1 MPLKCNLLKIR
12 FKCARNFMKLSVL
25 SYAILIALPVTSYAE
40 LATKISTQT
49 QPKTAI
55 QQFKKLYQQNF
66 VQQNNIPQGWRI
78 PGNNP
83 GHIFV
88 EHGVLNIDGRANA
101 MSPTSILLPQN
112 LEKYKN
118 YRIDLEF
125 TLDQPINAS
134 RWGSV
139 IYDVTEAQGVI
150 PSSYYQFTIRADA
163 KAKNGTEFGRHKTN
177 AQWEVSETKDFSEN
191 IKANQWYKASVVV
204 SGQRVQHYLNH
215 QLMQDVELDQE
226 STKGGIGFSA
236 SGIVLK
242 IKNIQVSEQLTAL
255 PELTHNK
262 VTQVQEIQTHV
273 ALAPTIIQKIKHPN
287 IALNS
292 SNQQYYQLDAKLNL
306 LDQTG
311 QVVET
316 LGHYLSNPHRNSI
329 PVLEIKDPKSIEALK
344 LLSKSQDISDITV
357 LSKSDD
363 LLKSAHQIIPMVR
376 TALDLSRENLQDR
389 HQDLVE
395 IIRRSNQAYARIVVV
410 PQSLMEKASISFIQR
425 HLMTVWVD
433 TSAVEAQDVARVL
446 TTGVNGVIT
455 TQSTFFSSI
464 LKQFPKNTLLRK
476 PFIIGHRGVPSLEDE
491 NTLESAKHAV
501 ALGADIVENDI
512 YLTKDQHLVVMH
524 DATVDRTT
532 RSTGKIE
539 EMNLAQ
545 VQQLQ
550 SKHKAYKI
558 PTLAEY
564 FNFLKQHP
572 NVVLMIEM
580 KSANPALVAKMQDEI
595 KKYQM
600 ESQVVTTSF
609 NIDQIVRA
617 QTQMTEIPRGLLV
630 GNMPNSRNN
639 LVNTKQINSDVQKYN
654 SSYNPA
660 YRSDLINILEASKHR
675 GISFWPWALSDDT
688 FNKLYVAGTN
698 GITTNSAQLYS
709 KYIVDIQAP
718 KNIKAKVGQAVLIDA
733 QTTQQDGEK
742 AKLQVNNFVVL
753 AGSPKYELKN
763 GQLRFVEQGTAYV
776 LAGYKYQIDPQND
789 YQIFSAPIKV
799 VVK

>member
-12 FKCARNFMKLSVL
+12 FKCARNFMKLSILSCAVL
-25 SYAILIALPVTSYAE
+25 ITLPMLSYAE
-40 LATKISTQT
+40 LTTKISAKT
-49 QPKTAI
+49 QPKITPP
-55 QQFKKLYQQNF
+55 KSRMLYQLNF
-66 VQQNNIPQGWRI
+66 AQEDTIPQGWRI

-83 GHIFV
+83 GHIYI
-88 EHGVLNIDGRANA
+88 ENGVLNIDGRANA
-101 MSPTSILLPQN
+101 MSPTTILLPQGF
-112 LEKYKN
+112 EKYKN
-118 YRIDLEF
+118 YKINFNF
-125 TLDQPINAS
+125 TLDQPLNAS

-139 IYDVTEAQGVI
+139 IYDVTETQGVV
-150 PSSYYQFTIRADA
+150 PSSYYQFTLRADTT
-163 KAKNGTEFGRHKTN
+163 AKNGTEFGRHKAN
-177 AQWEVSETKDFSEN
+177 AQWEVNQTKGFYEN
-191 IKANQWYKASVVV
+191 IKANQWYTASVVV

-273 ALAPTIIQKIKHPN
+273 ALAPTIIQKIKHLN
-287 IALNS
+287 SALNS
-292 SNQQYYQLDAKLNL
+292 SNQQYYQLDTRLNL

-316 LGHYLSNPHRNSI
+316 LQHYLSNPQRKTI

-410 PQSLMEKASISFIQR
+410 PQSLREKASISFIQR

-455 TQSTFFSSI
+455 TQSTVFSSI

-609 NIDQIVRA
+609 NTDQIVRA

-742 AKLQVNNFVVL
+742 AKLPVNNFVVL

>member
-1 MPLKCNLLKIR
+1 ML
-12 FKCARNFMKLSVL
+12 
-25 SYAILIALPVTSYAE
+25 SYAE
-40 LATKISTQT
+40 LTTKISAKT
-49 QPKTAI
+49 QPKITPP
-55 QQFKKLYQQNF
+55 KSRMLYQLNF
-66 VQQNNIPQGWRI
+66 AQEDTIPQGWRI

-83 GHIFV
+83 GHIYI
-88 EHGVLNIDGRANA
+88 ENGVLNIDGRANA
-101 MSPTSILLPQN
+101 MSPTTILLPQGF
-112 LEKYKN
+112 EKYKN
-118 YRIDLEF
+118 YKINFNF
-125 TLDQPINAS
+125 TLDQPLNAS

-139 IYDVTEAQGVI
+139 IYDVTETQGVV
-150 PSSYYQFTIRADA
+150 PT
-163 KAKNGTEFGRHKTN
+163 
-177 AQWEVSETKDFSEN
+177 
-191 IKANQWYKASVVV
+191 NQWYTASVVV

-316 LGHYLSNPHRNSI
+316 LQHYLSNPQRKTI

-363 LLKSAHQIIPMVR
+363 LLKFAHQIIPMVR

-410 PQSLMEKASISFIQR
+410 PQSLREKASISFIQR

-455 TQSTFFSSI
+455 TQSTIFSSI

-491 NTLESAKHAV
+491 NTLESAKHA
-501 ALGADIVENDI
+501 
-512 YLTKDQHLVVMH
+512 HLVVMH

-609 NIDQIVRA
+609 NTDQIVRA

-718 KNIKAKVGQAVLIDA
+718 KKLSKAKVGQAVLIDA

-753 AGSPKYELKN
+753 AGSPKHELKN

-776 LAGYKYQIDPQND
+776 LAGTNIRLTRKMT
-789 YQIFSAPIKV
+789 IKSFQHLSRWW
-799 VVK
+799 

>member
-1 MPLKCNLLKIR
+1 MSFTTDIIEKR
-12 FKCARNFMKLSVL
+12 FECSRNFMKLTVL
-25 SYAILIALPVTSYAE
+25 SCAVLIALPVTGYAE

-49 QPKTAI
+49 PSKTAI
-55 QQFKKLYQQNF
+55 PQFKKLYQQNF
-66 VQQNNIPQGWRI
+66 VRQNNIPQGWRI

-83 GHIFV
+83 GHIYI

-101 MSPTSILLPQN
+101 MSPTSILLPQS
-112 LEKYKN
+112 LEKHKN

-125 TLDQPINAS
+125 TLDQPVNAS

-139 IYDVTEAQGVI
+139 IYDVTETQGVI
-150 PSSYYQFTIRADA
+150 PSSYYQFTLRADA
-163 KAKNGTEFGRHKTN
+163 TAKNGTEFGRHKTN
-177 AQWEVSETKDFSEN
+177 AQWEVSEIKAFSEN

-204 SGQRVQHYLNH
+204 SGQRVQHYLND
-215 QLMQDVELDQE
+215 QLMQDVELNQL

-236 SGIVLK
+236 SGAILK
-242 IKNIQVSEQLTAL
+242 IKNIQVSEQLSAL
-255 PELTHNK
+255 PDLSHNK
-262 VTQVQEIQTHV
+262 VMQVQEVQTNV
-273 ALAPTIIQKIKHPN
+273 ALAPTIIQKVKHPN
-287 IALNS
+287 GALNS
-292 SNQQYYQLDAKLNL
+292 SNQQYYQLDANLNL

-311 QVVET
+311 QVIET
-316 LGHYLSNPHRNSI
+316 LKHYLSTPQRNTI

-357 LSKSDD
+357 LSRSDE

-376 TALDLSRENLQDR
+376 TALDLSRENLKDR
-389 HQDLVE
+389 HQDLAE

-410 PQSLMEKASISFIQR
+410 PQSLTEKASISFIQR

-433 TSAVEAQDVARVL
+433 TSAVETQDAARVL
-446 TTGVNGVIT
+446 TIGVNGVIT
-455 TQSTFFSSI
+455 TQSTVFSSI

-491 NTLESAKHAV
+491 NTLESVKHAV

-545 VQQLQ
+545 VQQLR
-550 SKHKAYKI
+550 SKYKTYKI

-564 FNFLKQHP
+564 FSILKQHP
-572 NVVLMIEM
+572 HVVLMIEM

-595 KKYQM
+595 KKYQV

-609 NIDQIVRA
+609 NTDQIVRA

-630 GNMPNSRNN
+630 GNMPNSRNI
-639 LVNTKQINSDVQKYN
+639 LVNIQQINNDVQKYN

-660 YRSDLINILEASKHR
+660 YRSDLINILEATKHR

-688 FNKLYVAGTN
+688 FKKLYVAGTY

-709 KYIVDIQAP
+709 KYVVDIQTP

-733 QTTQQDGEK
+733 QMTQQDGEK

-753 AGSPKYELKN
+753 AGSPKHELKN
-763 GQLRFVEQGTAYV
+763 GQLSFVEQGTAYV
-776 LAGYKYQIDPQND
+776 LAGYKYQIDQQYD
-789 YQIFSAPIKV
+789 YHIFSSPIKV